1 MATKWTDDQQDAIDA
16 RGGTLLVSAAAG
28 SGKTAVLVQR
38 VIERITAQDGC
49 DADRLLVVTF
59 TKAAATEMKQRI
71 ASRIS
76 ELLAERPDDLRLQR
90 QKLLLERARISTVH
104 SFCSDLIRENFSQLG
119 VSPTFRI
126 ATEDE
131 MLLLCDRAAQ
141 ETAEEAYATA
151 RADGGFRELVELFA
165 GDRDDRRL
173 TDTVRRL
180 YDFVRSHPFPE
191 QWLDEKT
198 RLFEAKGALE
208 KTPWGEILFTYAAE
222 QLQAAEQAVGQTAR
236 LAAQDDAIAAA
247 YGSALADDAAQCRFL
262 KRCAEERNWD
272 AMAQALG
279 ALSFARLGSLKR
291 GAGSETVKERV
302 QTARKRYKEQLV
314 KLGEYFDRSTAE
326 VQREISAQLP
336 VVRALAELCKQY
348 GNRLDALKKE
358 RNLLDFG
365 DLEHFAIALL
375 VRPTENGFERTA
387 AAKELSERFEEVMVD
402 EYQDTNGAQDMIF
415 SAVSRNEENLFL
427 VGDVKQSIYRF
438 RQASPELFLRRRAQ
452 YPRYDR
458 KKDEYPAAVI
468 LGQNFRSR
476 SGVTG
481 ACNFLFR
488 LLMSRSVGD
497 LDYTEEE
504 ELVPAAQYPAE
515 EEPSAELQLFDTS
528 QYDGE
533 GEEAEAK
540 WIAQKIRAMVD
551 SGVIVSKNGEQR
563 PAEYRD
569 FCILLRSASKHTAPY
584 AKALAARKIPVWTSA
599 QGGFFAAREISVT
612 LSLLRVIDNPLQDIP
627 LLAVLLSPV
636 CGFSADDAAKLRLR
650 LPKGPLY
657 QALQLGAEED
667 VRCAGFL
674 SMTARFRR
682 LAATMPSDRLL
693 RCVFEE
699 LHMEEMVL
707 AMRDGGAQLANLR
720 LLLEYART
728 YERAGYRGLSGF
740 IRYID
745 RLQEQRSDLAPAS
758 VLSESANVVRIMSI
772 HHSKGL
778 EFPFVFLAD
787 TARKFNTSSQI
798 GDLLIHPELGV
809 GLKRKDPVSGARFST
824 AAYDAVRLETARDEL
839 SEQLRVLYVAVTR
852 AREKLFLL
860 ASFDSPEKRLASLA
874 AQQLENGR
882 LLPFDVRSAGS
893 FADWILS
900 ALLRHRNGA
909 VLRKLAG
916 AEDQA
921 VLPGSAWKIECSIP
935 HREDFV
941 SAVETDPCAPDKAL
955 LERLQAVFAAKPAA
969 TALSAVPVKAA
980 ISQLAE
986 ERERQKHLGERR
998 PRFLTAG
1005 GLTPAERGTA
1015 MHRFLQFVDYPATRA
1030 DSAAELARLTTA
1042 GFLTAEEG
1050 ASVDLARIDALFSGA
1065 LGKRIF
1071 AAEKVH
1077 REVRFFGEI
1086 PASRIAPGLSGE
1098 DGEETV
1104 LLQGVA
1110 DCVLEEADHLILI
1123 DYKTDRVK
1131 TGSELAA
1138 RYAGQLGFYAEALE
1152 KTFGKPVREKLL
1164 YSLWLSQTV
1173 VLP

>member
-1 MATKWTDDQQDAIDA
+1 MATKWTPDQQDAIHA

-38 VIERITAQDGC
+38 VIERITAQNGC

-59 TKAAATEMKQRI
+59 TKAAAAEMKQRI
-71 ASRIS
+71 AARIS
-76 ELLAERPDDLRLQR
+76 ELLAERPGDLHLQR

-104 SFCSDLIRENFSQLG
+104 SFCSDLIREHFSQLG

-131 MLLLCDRAAQ
+131 MVLLCDRAAQ

-151 RADGGFRELVELFA
+151 REDAGFQELVELFA

-180 YDFVRSHPFPE
+180 YDFIRSHPFPE

-198 RLFEAKGALE
+198 ALFGADVALE
-208 KTPWGEILFTYAAE
+208 KTEWCRVLFEYAEE
-222 QLQAAEQAVGQTAR
+222 QLQAAQQTIRQTLAQAQQDEAVATAYS
-236 LAAQDDAIAAA
+236 AAIAEDEARCRM
-247 YGSALADDAAQCRFL
+247 LVQRAQ
-262 KRCAEERNWD
+262 EHDWD
-272 AMAQALG
+272 ALAQALG
-279 ALSFARLGSLKR
+279 ALDFARLGSIKK
-291 GAGSETVKERV
+291 GAADEQIKTQV
-302 QTARKRYKEQLV
+302 QDARKKYKEQFA
-314 KLGEYFDRSTAE
+314 KLSEYFDRPADEAKAE
-326 VQREISAQLP
+326 LAAQLP
-336 VVRALAELCKQY
+336 VVSALTSLCKQY
-348 GNRLDALKKE
+348 GTRLDALKKE

-365 DLEHFAIALL
+365 DLEHFALSLL
-375 VRPTENGFERTA
+375 VRPVKGGFVRTET
-387 AAKELSERFEEVMVD
+387 AKELSSRFEEVMVD

-415 SAVSRNEENLFL
+415 SAVSKQEENLFL

-438 RQASPELFLRRRAQ
+438 RQASPELFLARRSE

-458 KKDEYPAAVI
+458 EKDAYPATVI

-476 SGVTG
+476 SGITG
-481 ACNFLFR
+481 ACNFLFHM
-488 LLMSRSVGD
+488 LMSRSVGD
-497 LDYTEEE
+497 LDYTAEE
-504 ELVPAAQYPAE
+504 ELVPAAEYPPS
-515 EEPSAELQLFDTS
+515 EEPAAELQLFNTS

-533 GEEAEAK
+533 SEEAEAQ
-540 WIAQKIRAMVD
+540 WVAQKIRAMVD
-551 SGVIVSKNGEQR
+551 SGVTVSKNGVQR

-569 FCILLRSASKHTAPY
+569 FCILLRSAAKHTAPF
-584 AKALAARKIPVWTSA
+584 AKALCARKIPVWTSA

-612 LSLLRVIDNPLQDIP
+612 LSLLRVIDNPLQDVP

-636 CGFSADDAAKLRLR
+636 CGFSADDLAKIRLQK
-650 LPKGPLY
+650 PKVLLY
-657 QALQLGAEED
+657 HALCLAAEED
-667 VRCAGFL
+667 EHCAAFL
-674 SMTARFRR
+674 KMTARFRR

-693 RCVFEE
+693 RCIFEE

-745 RLQEQRSDLAPAS
+745 RLQEQRSDLAPAA

-787 TARKFNTSSQI
+787 TARRFNISSQV
-798 GDLLIHPELGV
+798 GDLLIHPEMGV
-809 GLKRKDPVSGARFST
+809 GLKRRDPMSGARFPT

-860 ASFDSPEKRLASLA
+860 ASYDDPEKRLAALA
-874 AQQLENGR
+874 SQQQENGR
-882 LLPFDVRSAGS
+882 LLPFSVRSAAS

-900 ALLRHRNGA
+900 ALLWHRDGA
-909 VLRKLAG
+909 VLRSLAG
-916 AEDQA
+916 AEGLQP
-921 VLPGSAWKIECSIP
+921 LEGSAWNVQCTIP
-935 HREDFV
+935 HREDFAPTEE
-941 SAVETDPCAPDKAL
+941 SEPCPPDEEL
-955 LERLQAVFAAKPAA
+955 LNRLHRVFAAKPAA
-969 TALSAVPVKAA
+969 TALSGVPVKAA

-986 ERERQKHLGERR
+986 EREQQKHLGERR
-998 PRFLTAG
+998 PRFLSQS

-1015 MHRFLQFVDYPATRA
+1015 MHHFLQFADYSAAKA
-1030 DSAAELARLTTA
+1030 DSAAELARLTDA
-1042 GFLTAEEG
+1042 GYLTAEES
-1050 ASVDLARIDALFSGA
+1050 ASIDLARIDALFSGA
-1065 LGKRIF
+1065 LGERIF
-1071 AAEKVH
+1071 AAQKVH
-1077 REVRFFGEI
+1077 REVRFFEEL
-1086 PASRIAPGLSGE
+1086 PAVRIAPELTGA
-1098 DGEETV
+1098 DAEETV

-1110 DCVLEEADHLILI
+1110 DCVLEEQDHLVLI

-1131 TGSELAA
+1131 SGEELAV
-1138 RYAGQLGFYAEALE
+1138 RYTEQLGFYADALE

-1164 YSLWLSQTV
+1164 YSLWLSKIV